1 MQIRRRRGKVL
12 PKESVLAIGL
22 SVIFLTF
29 TFSAC
34 KVSAASTKIAVDP
47 STTATTIGSSFSVDL
62 NVTDII
68 NFTCWQFSLYY
79 LKSILNCTAVTE
91 GPFLKSGGGTFFLKQ
106 INNTYDSTYGL
117 ALAACTLLKLNV
129 SVNGSGVIA
138 TVVFKAVGLGNSP
151 LHLDE
156 IILGDEKIPPQPI
169 PYTAVDG
176 TVQVV
181 PGVGHDVAITDVIP
195 IKSVVGKG
203 YGCNITV
210 VTQNH
215 GGYAETYNITLHANE
230 TKIATKLVTVQV
242 SGTATVDFTW
252 NTSNYAFGNYR
263 MWAYA
268 WPVLGETN
276 TANNNFTDGTVTIA
290 HVGDITAD
298 GKCDIQ
304 DLARVSAAFGS
315 IRVNDPNDPR
325 YGQYWHTVACSTCP
339 HTPNADITNDA
350 KIDIQDLARTS
361 ANFGWHE

>member
-1 MQIRRRRGKVL
+1 LPSRRNVSLLFLFFILVPML
-12 PKESVLAIGL
+12 PILKTYAATPAI
-22 SVIFLTF
+22 T
-29 TFSAC
+29 
-34 KVSAASTKIAVDP
+34 VDP
-47 STTATTIGSSFSVDL
+47 PVSNVTIGDTFNINI
-62 NVTDII
+62 NVTNIA
-68 NFTCWQFSLYY
+68 NFTGWQLNLYF
-79 LKSILNCTAVTE
+79 LKAVLNCTAAVE
-91 GPFLKSGGGTFFLKQ
+91 GPFLKTGGGTFYNKT
-106 INNTYDSTYGL
+106 ITNNFNATHGKLL
-117 ALAACTLLKLNV
+117 AYSALLGMT
-129 SVNGSGVIA
+129 SVNGSGTIL
-138 TVVFKAVGLGNSP
+138 TVTFKAVGVGNTP
-151 LHLDE
+151 LHMDGIKL
-156 IILGDEKIPPQPI
+156 LDEKIPPKPI

-181 PGVGHDVAITDVIP
+181 SGVGHDVAITDVIP

-210 VTQNH
+210 VTENY
-215 GGYAETYNITLHANE
+215 GGYAETYNITLHANGTE
-230 TKIATKLVTVQV
+230 IATKLVTVQV
-242 SGTATVDFTW
+242 SGAATVDFTW
-252 NTSNYAFGNYR
+252 NTSNYAFGNYT

-315 IRVNDPNDPR
+315 IRVNDPNNPR
-325 YGQYWHTVACSTCP
+325 YGQYWHTVTCSTCP
-339 HTPNADITNDA
+339 HTPNADITNDG

>member
-106 INNTYDSTYGL
+106 INNTYNSTYGL

-210 VTQNH
+210 VTQNY

-230 TKIATKLVTVQV
+230 TEIATKLVTVQV

-252 NTSNYAFGNYR
+252 NTSSFAKGNYTIR
-263 MWAYA
+263 AVA
-268 WPVLGETN
+268 DTVPGETETEDN
-276 TANNNFTDGTVTIA
+276 TLVDGMIY
-290 HVGDITAD
+290 VGIPGDLNAD
-298 GKCDIQ
+298 AKVNILDAII
-304 DLARVSAAFGS
+304 LAGAFGS
-315 IRVNDPNDPR
+315 FPGHPS
-325 YGQYWHTVACSTCP
+325 WK
-339 HTPNADITNDA
+339 PNADINGDGRVNILDA
-350 KIDIQDLARTS
+350 ILLSGHYGEADL
-361 ANFGWHE
+361 